1 MIIGRTIPSF
11 RIAAVLEE
19 KEWKQYRK
27 YLNNKKDKKVFNE
40 MFSIAKLYNSACS
53 YASIPIRIYPIM
65 MSIVFHPDTN
75 CPTWVLTYDGGY
87 NIDKYIVEK
96 TLFK

>member
-1 MIIGRTIPSF
+1 MGRTIPSF

-19 KEWKQYRK
+19 NEWKEYRK
-27 YLNNKKDKKVFNE
+27 YLNKKDKKVFSE

-65 MSIVFHPDTN
+65 MSIVFHHYKMLKDH
-75 CPTWVLTYDGGY
+75 
-87 NIDKYIVEK
+87 
-96 TLFK
+96 F